1 MYILRIR
8 RAEHAGVAE
17 NLSYFRAQ
25 TEKLRLLDF
34 MLIGQ
39 LLVAGVAELRIRTYS
54 EAGVARYL
62 LQ

>member
-8 RAEHAGVAE
+8 RAEHAGVVE

-39 LLVAGVAELRIRTYS
+39 LLVAGASGRGRAKNTYI
-54 EAGVARYL
+54 
-62 LQ
+62 Q

>member
-25 TEKLRLLDF
+25 TEKLRLLDL

-39 LLVAGVAELRIRTYS
+39 LLVAGASGRGRAKNTYI
-54 EAGVARYL
+54 
-62 LQ
+62 Q